1 MKIPI
6 LIATS
11 YQKTMESG
19 RTKPCLFFCADEDNN
34 TSSEYIVK
42 LKAGIDNGNNGLI
55 AELLASQLAE
65 VLDIPTP
72 EPALIYID
80 PLFAEAVSDTN
91 LSEKIRSSTGLNYGS
106 RVITGGLVTWP
117 VGKAIPSPLKVLA
130 S

>member
-1 MKIPI
+1 M
-6 LIATS
+6 
-11 YQKTMESG
+11 SG
-19 RTKPCLFFCADEDNN
+19 RTKPCMFFCEDEDNN
-34 TSSEYIVK
+34 ISCEYIVK
-42 LKAGIDNGNNGLI
+42 LKAGMENGNNGLI
-55 AELLASQLAE
+55 AELLASQMAQ

-72 EPALIYID
+72 EPVLIYID
-80 PLFAEAVSDTN
+80 PLLAEAVSDTN